1 MPALFRFV
9 FIVLLS
15 TAQLLT
21 LTACANDD
29 IVFVPPADRP
39 LKNSDKDWPVNHVLA
54 LAYHDIEDSH
64 PDQAYVSV
72 RTDHLIDQLAWLRE
86 NDYQP
91 VSIDQILDA
100 SNGNSIL
107 PEKAVLL
114 TFDDG
119 YSSFYT
125 RVFPIL
131 QAYQWP
137 AVLAPVGKWLDT
149 PEDQDVEY
157 GGQPADRSSF
167 LTWQQVKEV
176 SDSGLVEIAS
186 HTYDLH
192 KGILA
197 NPQGNELPAAAARI
211 YDPVTK
217 TYEDDDA
224 FHKRLERDVYTITAR
239 LREVTGKQPRVWVWP
254 YGRVDGTALQI
265 ALDTGYSAVMKL
277 ENGLIHTSELI
288 NAPRVLVSGD
298 PPLDSF
304 ARSAVGMEDALSLRV
319 MHVDLD
325 YVYDDDAEQME
336 RNLGQL
342 VQRVA
347 DMQVNAVF
355 LQAFADPEG
364 DGLVKSLYFPNRH
377 LPMRADL
384 FNRAAWQLRT
394 RAFVQIFAW
403 MPVLAFDLPDTLPRV
418 QRWYPDDNSIAPD
431 PDQYARL
438 SPFDND
444 VRTAITEIYEDLA
457 KHALMDGVLFHDDA
471 MLTDFEDAG
480 PTAMVAYEAAGLP
493 SDMTALRGD
502 SDTLQRWTRFKSRAL
517 IDFTDELAKQVR
529 EIQGAAI
536 KTARN
541 MYAMPILEPHSET
554 WFAQNLDDFLG
565 AYDWTAPMAMPL
577 MEGVSLEDS
586 NAWLGELVEIVRQR
600 PGALDKTVFE
610 IQARDW
616 TQTEFNDQGHIPAEV
631 LAEWIRQLQMHGA
644 RSLGYYPDDFVTNE
658 PRIEVIRPAIS
669 NAWYPH
675 Q

>member
-1 MPALFRFV
+1 MFVLFRFV
-9 FIVLLS
+9 LVIMMAS
-15 TAQLLT
+15 AQVFT

-29 IVFVPPADRP
+29 LVFVPPAERP
-39 LKNSDKDWPVNHVLA
+39 ALSSDNEWAPNQILA
-54 LAYHDIEDSH
+54 LAYHDVEDSD
-64 PDQAYVSV
+64 PDQAFVSV

-100 SNGNSIL
+100 SQGKAVL

-131 QAYQWP
+131 KAYQWP

-149 PEDQDVEY
+149 PEDQDVDF
-157 GGQPADRSSF
+157 GGKAVERSRF

-176 SDSGLVEIAS
+176 SESGLVEIAS

-192 KGILA
+192 QGVLG
-197 NPQGNELPAAAARI
+197 NPQGNEMPAAATRI
-211 YDPVTK
+211 YDPVTE
-217 TYEDDDA
+217 TYEDEAHFQERLQRDVHA
-224 FHKRLERDVYTITAR
+224 ITKRLKD
-239 LREVTGKQPRVWVWP
+239 VTGKQPRVWVWP
-254 YGRVDGTALQI
+254 YGRADGAALQI
-265 ALDTGYSAVMKL
+265 ALDTGYSVAMKL
-277 ENGLIHTSELI
+277 ENGLIRTDSLI
-288 NAPRVLVSGD
+288 NAPRVLISGD
-298 PPLDSF
+298 PPLDDF
-304 ARSAVGMEDALSLRV
+304 AREAINMENALSLRV
-319 MHVDLD
+319 MHIDLD
-325 YVYDDDAEQME
+325 YVYDDDPVQME
-336 RNLGQL
+336 ANLGQL

-347 DMQVNAVF
+347 DMQVNTVF

-394 RAFVQIFAW
+394 RAFVHVYAW
-403 MPVLAFDLPDTLPRV
+403 MPVLAFDLSDEMTRV
-418 QRWYPDDNSIAPD
+418 QRWFPESNTIGSD

-438 SPFDND
+438 SPFDPN
-444 VRTAITEIYEDLA
+444 VRQAITEIYQDLSR
-457 KHALMDGVLFHDDA
+457 HALMEGILFHDDA
-471 MLTDFEDAG
+471 LFTDFEDVS
-480 PTAMVAYEAAGLP
+480 PPAMAAYQAAGLP
-493 SDMTALRGD
+493 TDISQLRD
-502 SDTLQRWTRFKSRAL
+502 EPETMKRWTRFKSRAL
-517 IDFTDELAKQVR
+517 IDFTEELARHAKD
-529 EIQGAAI
+529 IQGPQL

-554 WFAQNLDDFLG
+554 WFAQNLDDFLDT
-565 AYDWTAPMAMPL
+565 YDWTAPMAMPL
-577 MEGVSLEDS
+577 MEGVALDESS
-586 NAWLGELVEIVRQR
+586 AWLGKLVDAVRQR

-616 TQTEFNDQGHIPAEV
+616 AQADFNDQGHIPAEV
-631 LAEWIRQLQMHGA
+631 LAQWLRQLQLHGA
-644 RSLGYYPDDFVTNE
+644 RSLGYYPDDFVTNQPPLE
-658 PRIEVIRPAIS
+658 EIRPAIS